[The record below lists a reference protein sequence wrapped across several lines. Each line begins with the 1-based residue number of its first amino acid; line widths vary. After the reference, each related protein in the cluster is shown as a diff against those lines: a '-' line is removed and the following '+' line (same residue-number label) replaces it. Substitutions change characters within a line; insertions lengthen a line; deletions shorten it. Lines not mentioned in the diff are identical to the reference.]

1 MLQTVFISM
10 HTEHVHT
17 HPVCG
22 HRSFFFLVRDL
33 NATCERLF
41 QMYAAFTRPVS
52 VVVKIN
58 TCEGREF
65 CGGVFKGNQ
74 NQ

>member
-1 MLQTVFISM
+1 MLQTAFISM
-10 HTEHVHT
+10 HTEYVHT

-22 HRSFFFLVRDL
+22 HRSFFYLVRDL
-33 NATCERLF
+33 KAHERLF
-41 QMYAAFTRPVS
+41 LMSAAFTRPVS

-58 TCEGREF
+58 TCKGREF
-65 CGGVFKGNQ
+65 CGAVFKGNQ